1 MSACSSSNS
10 GIPLSRLLVVP
21 LAVLIALGMGLMG
34 SAEQYYGDASPQN
47 SSVVTTTPHHSPANT
62 LSGAFSDASASRVSA
77 VTGAVS
83 LIRKAAP
90 SEPRCEPLPTWPSG
104 ITSATVRPIRLLDHL
119 IQPQEI
125 SVRQDG
131 FMVGALPHV
140 LWASSATAHSPQSHL
155 FDSPPAQ
162 EFMGTLRSVV
172 LRL

>member
-1 MSACSSSNS
+1 MS
-10 GIPLSRLLVVP
+10 GRPPLNGGMSLGQLLAVP
-21 LAVLIALGMGLMG
+21 LAFLIALGGPLVG
-34 SAEQYYGDASPQN
+34 TTAQCHSDASPQN
-47 SSVVTTTPHHSPANT
+47 FSVVTTTPHHSPANT
-62 LSGAFSDASASRVSA
+62 LSGAFSEASASRVSA
-77 VTGAVS
+77 VTGTVS
-83 LIRKAAP
+83 LIQKAAP
-90 SEPRCEPLPTWPSG
+90 LEPRCEPLPTWPSG

-140 LWASSATAHSPQSHL
+140 PWLSSATAHPPQGHL
-155 FDSPPAQ
+155 SDSPPAQ

>member
-1 MSACSSSNS
+1 MS
-10 GIPLSRLLVVP
+10 GRPPLNGGMSLGQLLAVP
-21 LAVLIALGMGLMG
+21 LAVLIALGG
-34 SAEQYYGDASPQN
+34 SLVGTTAQCHGDASPQN
-47 SSVVTTTPHHSPANT
+47 SSVVTTAPHHSPENT

-83 LIRKAAP
+83 LIQKAAP
-90 SEPRCEPLPTWPSG
+90 SEPRCGPLSTWPSG

-131 FMVGALPHV
+131 SMAGAPPYV
-140 LWASSATAHSPQSHL
+140 LWASSATAHPPQGHFS
-155 FDSPPAQ
+155 DSPPAQ